1 MRRMERSVFEERK
14 MYQGLQVGL
23 RRQWWEYGRKERIW
37 AATSFGRPGIR
48 VRASSISRRNADDDD
63 DDDDDDGGN
72 DISSLFLSY
81 SYPVLPPNSL

>member
-1 MRRMERSVFEERK
+1 

-48 VRASSISRRNADDDD
+48 VRASSISRRNVDDD

-72 DISSLFLSY
+72 GISFLFLS
-81 SYPVLPPNSL
+81 SLQIPSTKIEFLLLLDTLKLK